1 MDSTRRFEFG
11 HIRATPGAL
20 NAIQQ
25 SGEDALSFVVRHVGG
40 DWGVISTADKNTN
53 DRALIDGE
61 RLVSA
66 YILHSGEKIWVITE
80 ADRSSTTILLPDDY

>member
-1 MDSTRRFEFG
+1 MDSTRRFELG

-25 SGEDALSFVVRHVGG
+25 SGEDALSFFVRHVGG
-40 DWGVISTADKNTN
+40 DWGVVCAADKDAN

-66 YILHSGEKIWVITE
+66 YLLNSGEKIWLITE
-80 ADRSSTTILLPDDY
+80 ADRSASTVLLPDEY

>member
-1 MDSTRRFEFG
+1 MDSTRRFELG

-25 SGEDALSFVVRHVGG
+25 SGEDALSFFVRHVSG
-40 DWGVISTADKNTN
+40 DWGVVSTADKNAN

-66 YILHSGEKIWVITE
+66 YILKSGEKIWLISE
-80 ADRSSTTILLPDDY
+80 ADRSASTILLPDEY